1 MVKSFNNSK
10 YLTTLKTGC
19 TISVHED
26 IGAVIDDPG
35 SYKDYI
41 EDAMVVGILSISTYK
56 IKVHQMPG

>member
-19 TISVHED
+19 TISVHKD